1 MPVSGAWRVSFSMAS
16 LVGVGYGDQNRAYL
30 YINGNQLDETEHYTY
45 SDNMEQENFTGGRE
59 VTLEASAGDKIEI
72 SADAMDGYYGEILYC
87 AEYISKM

>member
-1 MPVSGAWRVSFSMAS
+1 MAS

-59 VTLEASAGDKIEI
+59 VTLEASAGDTIYLRTTEMESLYVNI
-72 SADAMDGYYGEILYC
+72 YYC
-87 AEYISKM
+87 AEYIPKM